1 MTRSTTT
8 VKKSSGRTTRRKRT
22 VKSRIVPVESVTK
35 YTKPTEIEK
44 VTETPTEQKPSLVRP
59 EKPNLTY
66 VDYVEDAK
74 VRWKIHSYEVNE
86 LWQDTKKFYNTTSPY
101 VVTAFNWSKDQVQQV
116 IKTVNNM
123 SKTDEV
129 EAKTPSE

>member
-8 VKKSSGRTTRRKRT
+8 VKKSSGTTTRRKRT

-66 VDYVEDAK
+66 VDYVEDFK
-74 VRWKIHSYEVNE
+74 IRVKIHNYEVNE
-86 LWQDTKKFYNTTSPY
+86 LWQDSKRFYQSAKPVVVKAIDY
-101 VVTAFNWSKDQVQQV
+101 VKESYDRAFNETEKEETED
-116 IKTVNNM
+116 
-123 SKTDEV
+123 
-129 EAKTPSE
+129 